1 MEGSLTQV
9 LKDGYK
15 STRKEGRV
23 VTRLG
28 TESLT
33 FVPIKASK
41 MGKKWFWVL
50 LLVPFLGLSQSK
62 RKIRIEAEK
71 QKAAVISNLQSHI
84 GYLASDVL
92 EGRRTGT
99 AGANA
104 AMEYLVKQYELM
116 GIAPKGTTG
125 YVQKFEIN
133 EGLQIDASTHF
144 TLNDKSLLLEKDFF
158 PLANSA
164 SVNITGKPAM
174 ALHEK
179 GQPWF
184 FDIKETLEEN
194 KTNPHFDLEAWIK
207 KEVTTAAAKGATAF
221 ILYNTASIVDNIL
234 FNKNDKSAAFPVPVI
249 YLTPTGL
256 QYFTDPSATLQI
268 DLAVRILEKKRP
280 ASNVA
285 AFIDN
290 GAATTVIVGAHY
302 DHLGYNEDKN
312 ALDTGHVIHNGA
324 DDNASGTAALLEI
337 ARLLKQKSPTHN
349 NYLFLH
355 FSGEE
360 LGLLG
365 SKYWI
370 ENPTMPGAINY
381 MMNMDMVGR
390 YDTSHK
396 LTVGGYGTSSKWR
409 NIWKA
414 TSTPLIVKFDSTGSG
429 PSDHASFYRAGVP
442 VQFFFTGSH
451 PDYHKATD
459 DADKIN
465 YDATAQI
472 VTLAYQIMGITDSLP
487 KLDFIKTTEPQM
499 GRSTKFTVS
508 LGVIPDYGYSGTGM
522 RIDGVSPGKLAEKL
536 GLQAGDVLLQLGE
549 YKFVDVNSYMQTL
562 GKFKKGDQTVLRIK
576 RGTEEINISVSF

>member
-1 MEGSLTQV
+1 
-9 LKDGYK
+9 
-15 STRKEGRV
+15 
-23 VTRLG
+23 
-28 TESLT
+28 
-33 FVPIKASK
+33 
-41 MGKKWFWVL
+41 
-50 LLVPFLGLSQSK
+50 
-62 RKIRIEAEK
+62 
-71 QKAAVISNLQSHI
+71 
-84 GYLASDVL
+84 
-92 EGRRTGT
+92 
-99 AGANA
+99 
-104 AMEYLVKQYELM
+104 M
-116 GIAPKGTTG
+116 GIGPKGTSG
-125 YVQKFEIN
+125 YLQKFEIN
-133 EGLQIDASTHF
+133 EGLQMDPSTHF
-144 TLNDKSLLLEKDFF
+144 TVNNIQLKIEKDFF
-158 PLANSA
+158 PLATSA
-164 SVNITGKPAM
+164 STSVTGNPAM

-184 FDIKETLEEN
+184 KDIKEALEEN
-194 KTNPHFDLEAWIK
+194 KSNPHFDVEAWIK
-207 KEVTTAAAKGATAF
+207 NEVTTVASKGATSF
-221 ILYNTASIVDNIL
+221 IVYNTGSIVDNIQ
-234 FNKNDKSAAFPVPVI
+234 FNKNDKSAAFSIPVI
-249 YLTPTGL
+249 YLTAAGL
-256 QYFTDPSATLQI
+256 LYFTDPSATLNIQLKVQI
-268 DLAVRILEKKRP
+268 VEKKR
-280 ASNVA
+280 AATNVA
-285 AFIDN
+285 AYINN
-290 GAATTVIVGAHY
+290 GAANTVVIGAHY

-324 DDNASGTAALLEI
+324 DDNASGTSALLEI
-337 ARLLKQKSPTHN
+337 ARLLQQKSPKHN

-381 MMNMDMVGR
+381 MINMDMVGR

-396 LTVGGYGTSSKWR
+396 LTVGGYGTSSKWSQ
-409 NIWKA
+409 IWK
-414 TSTPLIVKFDSTGSG
+414 TVSTPLVVKFDSTGSG

-451 PDYHKATD
+451 PDYHKASD

-465 YDATAQI
+465 YEATAQI

-536 GLQAGDVLLQLGE
+536 GVQAGDILLQLGD

-562 GKFKKGDQTVLRIK
+562 SKFKKGDQTMLRIK
-576 RGTEEINISVSF
+576 RGAEEISFSVLF

>member
-1 MEGSLTQV
+1 
-9 LKDGYK
+9 
-15 STRKEGRV
+15 
-23 VTRLG
+23 
-28 TESLT
+28 
-33 FVPIKASK
+33 

-71 QKAAVISNLQSHI
+71 QKAALISNLQSHI
-84 GYLASDVL
+84 GYLASDAL

-104 AMEYLVKQYELM
+104 AMEYLVKQYEQM
-116 GIAPKGTTG
+116 GVAPKGTTG
-125 YVQKFEIN
+125 YLQKFEIN

-144 TLNDKSLLLEKDFF
+144 TVNDKSLLLEKDFF

-184 FDIKETLEEN
+184 TDIKETLEEN
-194 KTNPHFDLEAWIK
+194 KTNPHFDIEAWIK

-221 ILYNTASIVDNIL
+221 ILYNTGSIVDNIL
-234 FNKNDKSAAFPVPVI
+234 FNKNDKSVAFPVPVI
-249 YLTPTGL
+249 YLTQKGL

-268 DLAVRILEKKRP
+268 DLAVRIIEKKRP

-290 GAATTVIVGAHY
+290 GAATTVIIGAHY

-337 ARLLKQKSPTHN
+337 ARLLKQKSPAHN

-370 ENPTMPGAINY
+370 ENPTMPSAINY
-381 MMNMDMVGR
+381 MINMDMVGR

-396 LTVGGYGTSSKWR
+396 LTVGGYGTSSKWSE
-409 NIWKA
+409 IWKA
-414 TSTPLIVKFDSTGSG
+414 TTTPLVVKFDSTGSG

-451 PDYHKATD
+451 PDYHKASD

-465 YDATAQI
+465 YEATAQI
-472 VTLAYQIMGITDSLP
+472 VA
-487 KLDFIKTTEPQM
+487 
-499 GRSTKFTVS
+499 
-508 LGVIPDYGYSGTGM
+508 
-522 RIDGVSPGKLAEKL
+522 
-536 GLQAGDVLLQLGE
+536 
-549 YKFVDVNSYMQTL
+549 
-562 GKFKKGDQTVLRIK
+562 
-576 RGTEEINISVSF
+576 

>member
-1 MEGSLTQV
+1 L
-9 LKDGYK
+9 
-15 STRKEGRV
+15 GR
-23 VTRLG
+23 
-28 TESLT
+28 ESLT

-62 RKIRIEAEK
+62 RKLRIEAEK
-71 QKAAVISNLQSHI
+71 QKAVLISNLQSHI
-84 GYLASDVL
+84 GYLASDAL

-99 AGANA
+99 AGATA
-104 AMEYLVKQYELM
+104 AMEYLVKQYENM

-125 YVQKFEIN
+125 YIQKFEIN

-144 TLNDKSLLLEKDFF
+144 IVNGKSLLVEKDFF

-164 SVNITGKPAM
+164 SIAITGKPAM

-184 FDIKETLEEN
+184 LDIKETLEEN
-194 KTNPHFDLEAWIK
+194 KTNPHFDIDAWIK
-207 KEVTTAAAKGATAF
+207 KEVTTAAAKGATAC
-221 ILYNTASIVDNIL
+221 ILYNTGNMVDNIL
-234 FNKNDKSAAFPVPVI
+234 FNKNDKTAAFPIAVI
-249 YLTPTGL
+249 YLTPSGL
-256 QYFTDPSATLQI
+256 QHFTDPSATLQVE
-268 DLAVRILEKKRP
+268 LAVRITEKKRP

-285 AFIDN
+285 AYIDN

-337 ARLLKQKSPTHN
+337 ARLLKQKSPVHN

-365 SKYWI
+365 SKYWV

-381 MMNMDMVGR
+381 MLNMDMVGR

-396 LTVGGYGTSSKWR
+396 LTVGGYGTSSKW
-409 NIWKA
+409 NDIWKA
-414 TSTPLIVKFDSTGSG
+414 SNTPLIVKFDSTGSG

-465 YDATAQI
+465 YEATAQI
-472 VTLAYQIMGITDSLP
+472 VTLAYQIMGIADNQP

-536 GLQAGDVLLQLGE
+536 GLKAGDILLQLGD
-549 YKFVDVNSYMQTL
+549 YKFVDVNSYMVTL

-576 RGTEEINISVSF
+576 RGTEEINIPVSF

>member
-1 MEGSLTQV
+1 
-9 LKDGYK
+9 
-15 STRKEGRV
+15 
-23 VTRLG
+23 
-28 TESLT
+28 
-33 FVPIKASK
+33 

-50 LLVPFLGLSQSK
+50 LLVPFLGLAQSK

-71 QKAAVISNLQSHI
+71 QRSVLISNLKSHI
-84 GYLASDVL
+84 GYLASDAL

-99 AGANA
+99 AGADA
-104 AMEYLVKQYELM
+104 AKDYLVNQYTQM
-116 GIAPKGTTG
+116 GIGPKGTSG
-125 YVQKFEIN
+125 YLQKFEIN
-133 EGLQIDASTHF
+133 EGLQINPATHF
-144 TLNDKSLLLEKDFF
+144 TVNNIQLQIEKDFF
-158 PLANSA
+158 PLATSA
-164 SVNITGKPAM
+164 STSVTGNPAM

-184 FDIKETLEEN
+184 KDIKEALEEN
-194 KTNPHFDLEAWIK
+194 KSNPHFDVEAWIK
-207 KEVTTAAAKGATAF
+207 NEVTTAASKGATAF
-221 ILYNTASIVDNIL
+221 IVHNTGSIVDNIQ
-234 FNKNDKSAAFPVPVI
+234 FNKNDKSAAFSIPVI
-249 YLTPTGL
+249 YLTASGL
-256 QYFTDPSATLQI
+256 QHFTDPSATLQI
-268 DLAVRILEKKRP
+268 ALEVRIVEKKR
-280 ASNVA
+280 AATNVA
-285 AFIDN
+285 AYIHN
-290 GAATTVIVGAHY
+290 GAANTVVIGAHY

-324 DDNASGTAALLEI
+324 DDNASGTSALLEI
-337 ARLLKQKSPTHN
+337 ARLLQQKSPKHN

-381 MMNMDMVGR
+381 MINMDMVGR

-396 LTVGGYGTSSKWR
+396 LTVGGYGTSSKWSQ
-409 NIWKA
+409 IWKA
-414 TSTPLIVKFDSTGSG
+414 VSTPLVVKFDSTGSG

-465 YDATAQI
+465 YEATANI
-472 VTLAYQIMGITDSLP
+472 VTLAYQMIGITDSLP

-536 GLQAGDVLLQLGE
+536 GLKAGDILLQLGD

-562 GKFKKGDQTVLRIK
+562 SKFKKGDQTMLRIK
-576 RGTEEINISVSF
+576 RGVEEINFSVLF

>member
-1 MEGSLTQV
+1 
-9 LKDGYK
+9 
-15 STRKEGRV
+15 
-23 VTRLG
+23 
-28 TESLT
+28 
-33 FVPIKASK
+33 

-50 LLVPFLGLSQSK
+50 LLVPFLGLAQSK

-71 QKAAVISNLQSHI
+71 QRSLLISNLKSHI
-84 GYLASDVL
+84 GYLASDAL

-99 AGANA
+99 AGADEA
-104 AMEYLVKQYELM
+104 KDYLVNQYTQM
-116 GIAPKGTTG
+116 GIGPKGTSG
-125 YVQKFEIN
+125 YLQKFEIN
-133 EGLQIDASTHF
+133 EGLQINPATHF
-144 TLNDKSLLLEKDFF
+144 TVNNIQLQIEKDFF
-158 PLANSA
+158 PLATSA
-164 SVNITGKPAM
+164 STSVTGNPAM

-184 FDIKETLEEN
+184 KDIKEALEEN
-194 KTNPHFDLEAWIK
+194 KSNPHFDVEAWIK
-207 KEVTTAAAKGATAF
+207 NEVTTAASKGATAF
-221 ILYNTASIVDNIL
+221 IAYNTGSIVDNIQ
-234 FNKNDKSAAFPVPVI
+234 FNKNDKSAAFSIPVI
-249 YLTPTGL
+249 YLTASGL
-256 QYFTDPSATLQI
+256 QHFTDPSATLQI
-268 DLAVRILEKKRP
+268 ALEVRIVEKKR
-280 ASNVA
+280 AATNVA
-285 AFIDN
+285 AYIHN
-290 GAATTVIVGAHY
+290 GAANTVVIGAHY

-324 DDNASGTAALLEI
+324 DDNASGTSALLEI
-337 ARLLKQKSPTHN
+337 ARLLQQKSPKHN

-381 MMNMDMVGR
+381 MINMDMVGR

-396 LTVGGYGTSSKWR
+396 LTVGGYGTSSKWSQ
-409 NIWKA
+409 IWKA
-414 TSTPLIVKFDSTGSG
+414 VSTPLVVKFDSTGSG

-465 YDATAQI
+465 YEATANI
-472 VTLAYQIMGITDSLP
+472 VTLAYQMIGITDSLP

-536 GLQAGDVLLQLGE
+536 GLKAGDILLQLGD

-562 GKFKKGDQTVLRIK
+562 SKFKKGDQTMLRIK
-576 RGTEEINISVSF
+576 RGVEEINFSVLF

>member
-1 MEGSLTQV
+1 
-9 LKDGYK
+9 
-15 STRKEGRV
+15 
-23 VTRLG
+23 LG

-33 FVPIKASK
+33 FVRNKASK

-62 RKIRIEAEK
+62 RKLRIEAEK
-71 QKAAVISNLQSHI
+71 QKLALISNLQSHI
-84 GYLASDVL
+84 GYLASDAL

-99 AGANA
+99 AGATA
-104 AMEYLVKQYELM
+104 AMDYLVKQYELM
-116 GIAPKGTTG
+116 GIAPKGTSG
-125 YVQKFEIN
+125 YLQKFDIN
-133 EGLQIDASTHF
+133 EGLQIDPGTYF
-144 TLNDKSLLLEKDFF
+144 LVNNKSLILEKDFF
-158 PLANSA
+158 PLATSA
-164 SVNITGKPAM
+164 SVQISGNPAM
-174 ALHEK
+174 ALQEK

-184 FDIKETLEEN
+184 TDIKELLEEN
-194 KTNPHFDLEAWIK
+194 KTNPHFDVEAWIK
-207 KEVTTAAAKGATAF
+207 KEVSTAAAKGASAF
-221 ILYNTASIVDNIL
+221 IIYNTSSTVDNIQ
-234 FNKNDKSAAFPVPVI
+234 FNKNDKSAAFSIPVI
-249 YLTPTGL
+249 YLTQAGL
-256 QYFTDPSATLQI
+256 QHFTDPSATLQVG
-268 DLAVRILEKKRP
+268 LAVRLVEKKRA

-285 AFIDN
+285 AFINN
-290 GAATTVIVGAHY
+290 GATNTIVIGAHY

-337 ARLLKQKSPTHN
+337 ARLLQKKSPARN

-370 ENPTMPGAINY
+370 ENPTMTGSINY
-381 MMNMDMVGR
+381 MINMDMVGR

-396 LTVGGYGTSSKWR
+396 LTVGGYGTSSKW
-409 NIWKA
+409 NAIWKA
-414 TSTPLIVKFDSTGSG
+414 ANTPLIVKFDSTGSG
-429 PSDHASFYRAGVP
+429 PSDHASFYRAGIP

-451 PDYHKATD
+451 PDYHKASD

-465 YDATAQI
+465 YEATAQI
-472 VTLAYQIMGITDSLP
+472 VTLAYQMMGITDSMP
-487 KLDFIKTTEPQM
+487 KLDFVKTTEPQM

-536 GLQAGDVLLQLGE
+536 GLQAGDILLQLGE

-562 GKFKKGDQTVLRIK
+562 SKFKKGDQTDLRIK
-576 RGTEEINISVSF
+576 RGTQEINIPVSF

>member
-1 MEGSLTQV
+1 
-9 LKDGYK
+9 
-15 STRKEGRV
+15 
-23 VTRLG
+23 
-28 TESLT
+28 
-33 FVPIKASK
+33 

-50 LLVPFLGLSQSK
+50 LLVPFLGLAQSK

-71 QKAAVISNLQSHI
+71 QRSLLISNLKSHI
-84 GYLASDVL
+84 GYLASDAL

-99 AGANA
+99 AGADEA
-104 AMEYLVKQYELM
+104 KDYLVNQYTQM
-116 GIAPKGTTG
+116 GIGPKGTSG
-125 YVQKFEIN
+125 YLQKFEIN
-133 EGLQIDASTHF
+133 EGLQINPATHF
-144 TLNDKSLLLEKDFF
+144 TVNNIQLQIEKDFF
-158 PLANSA
+158 PLATSA
-164 SVNITGKPAM
+164 STSVTGNPAM

-184 FDIKETLEEN
+184 KDIKEALEEN
-194 KTNPHFDLEAWIK
+194 KSNPHFDVEAWIK
-207 KEVTTAAAKGATAF
+207 NEVTTAASKGATAF
-221 ILYNTASIVDNIL
+221 IVYNTGSIVDNIQ
-234 FNKNDKSAAFPVPVI
+234 FNKNDKSAAFSIPVI
-249 YLTPTGL
+249 YLTASGL
-256 QYFTDPSATLQI
+256 QHFTDPSATLQI
-268 DLAVRILEKKRP
+268 ALEVRIVEKKR
-280 ASNVA
+280 AATNVA
-285 AFIDN
+285 AYIHN
-290 GAATTVIVGAHY
+290 GAANTVVIGAHY

-324 DDNASGTAALLEI
+324 DDNASGTSALLEI
-337 ARLLKQKSPTHN
+337 ARLLQQKSPKHN

-381 MMNMDMVGR
+381 MINMDMVGR

-396 LTVGGYGTSSKWR
+396 LTVGGYGTSSKWSQ
-409 NIWKA
+409 IWKA
-414 TSTPLIVKFDSTGSG
+414 VSTPLVVKFDSTGSG

-465 YDATAQI
+465 YEATANI
-472 VTLAYQIMGITDSLP
+472 VTLAYQMIGITDSLP

-536 GLQAGDVLLQLGE
+536 GLKAGDILLQLGD

-562 GKFKKGDQTVLRIK
+562 SKFKKGDQTMLRIK
-576 RGTEEINISVSF
+576 RGVEEINFSVLF

>member
-1 MEGSLTQV
+1 
-9 LKDGYK
+9 
-15 STRKEGRV
+15 
-23 VTRLG
+23 LG

-33 FVPIKASK
+33 FVRNKASK
-41 MGKKWFWVL
+41 MGKRWFWVL

-71 QKAAVISNLQSHI
+71 QKTALISNLKSHI
-84 GYLASDVL
+84 GYLASDAL

-99 AGANA
+99 AGAVA
-104 AMEYLVKQYELM
+104 AMEYLVKQYEM
-116 GIAPKGTTG
+116 NGIGPKGTSG
-125 YVQKFEIN
+125 YLQQFEIN
-133 EGLQIDASTHF
+133 EGLQIDPATHF
-144 TLNDKSLLLEKDFF
+144 TVNNALLKIDKDFF
-158 PLANSA
+158 PMATSA
-164 SVNITGKPAM
+164 SLQVAGKPAM
-174 ALHEK
+174 ALQEK

-184 FDIKETLEEN
+184 KDIKETLEEN
-194 KTNPHFDLEAWIK
+194 KSNPHFDVEAWIK
-207 KEVTTAAAKGATAF
+207 NEVTTAASKGATSF
-221 ILYNTASIVDNIL
+221 IVYNTGSIVDNIQ
-234 FNKNDKSAAFPVPVI
+234 FNKNDKSATFSIPVI
-249 YLTPTGL
+249 YLTASGL
-256 QYFTDPSATLQI
+256 QHFTDPSATLQI
-268 DLAVRILEKKRP
+268 ALEVRIVEKKRP
-280 ASNVA
+280 ATNVA
-285 AFIDN
+285 AYINN
-290 GAATTVIVGAHY
+290 GAANTVVIGAHY

-337 ARLLKQKSPTHN
+337 ARLLKQKSPQHY

-381 MMNMDMVGR
+381 MINMDMVGR

-396 LTVGGYGTSSKWR
+396 LTVGGYGTSSKWSH
-409 NIWKA
+409 IWKSL
-414 TSTPLIVKFDSTGSG
+414 STPLVVKFDSTGSG

-451 PDYHKATD
+451 PDYHKASD

-465 YDATAQI
+465 YEATANI
-472 VTLAYQIMGITDSLP
+472 VTLAYQMMGITDSLP

-508 LGVIPDYGYSGTGM
+508 LGVIPDYGFSGTGM

-536 GLQAGDVLLQLGE
+536 GVQAGDILLQLGD

-562 GKFKKGDQTVLRIK
+562 SKFKKGDQTMLRIK
-576 RGTEEINISVSF
+576 RGAEEINFSVSF

>member
-1 MEGSLTQV
+1 
-9 LKDGYK
+9 
-15 STRKEGRV
+15 
-23 VTRLG
+23 
-28 TESLT
+28 
-33 FVPIKASK
+33 

-71 QKAAVISNLQSHI
+71 QRAALILNLKSHI
-84 GYLASDVL
+84 GYLASDAL

-99 AGANA
+99 TGADA
-104 AMEYLVKQYELM
+104 AKDYLVNQYSQM
-116 GIAPKGTTG
+116 GIGAKGTSG
-125 YVQKFEIN
+125 YLQKFEIN
-133 EGLQIDASTHF
+133 EGLQMDPSTYF
-144 TLNDKSLLLEKDFF
+144 TVNNNQLKIEKDFF
-158 PLANSA
+158 PLATSA
-164 SVNITGKPAM
+164 SAQVTGKPAM
-174 ALHEK
+174 ALQEK
-179 GQPWF
+179 AQPWF
-184 FDIKETLEEN
+184 KDIKETLEEN
-194 KTNPHFDLEAWIK
+194 KSNPHFDVEAWIK
-207 KEVTTAAAKGATAF
+207 NEVTTAAVKGATAF
-221 ILYNTASIVDNIL
+221 ILYNTGSIVDNIQ
-234 FNKNDKSAAFPVPVI
+234 FNKNDKSAAFSIPVI
-249 YLTPTGL
+249 YLTPSGL
-256 QYFTDPSATLQI
+256 LYFTDPSATLNIQLNVQI
-268 DLAVRILEKKRP
+268 VEKKR
-280 ASNVA
+280 AATNVA
-285 AFIDN
+285 AYINN
-290 GAATTVIVGAHY
+290 GAANTVVIGAHY

-337 ARLLKQKSPTHN
+337 ARLLHQKSPTHN

-370 ENPTMPGAINY
+370 ENPTLTGPINY
-381 MMNMDMVGR
+381 MINMDMVGR

-396 LTVGGYGTSSKWR
+396 LTVGGYGTSSKWSQ
-409 NIWKA
+409 IWKA
-414 TSTPLIVKFDSTGSG
+414 VSTPLIVKFDSTGSG

-451 PDYHKATD
+451 PDYHKASD

-465 YDATAQI
+465 YEATAQI
-472 VTLAYQIMGITDSLP
+472 VTLAYQMMGITDSLP

-536 GLQAGDVLLQLGE
+536 GLKAGDILLQLGD

-562 GKFKKGDQTVLRIK
+562 SKFKKGDQTELRIK
-576 RGTEEINISVSF
+576 RGSEEKNIPVSF

>member
-1 MEGSLTQV
+1 
-9 LKDGYK
+9 
-15 STRKEGRV
+15 
-23 VTRLG
+23 
-28 TESLT
+28 
-33 FVPIKASK
+33 

-62 RKIRIEAEK
+62 RKIRLEAEK
-71 QKAAVISNLQSHI
+71 RKMALISNLKSHI

-99 AGANA
+99 AGADA
-104 AMEYLVKQYELM
+104 AKDYLVNQYAQM
-116 GIAPKGTTG
+116 GIGPKGTSG
-125 YVQKFEIN
+125 YLQKFEIN
-133 EGLQIDASTHF
+133 EGLQIDPSTHF
-144 TLNDKSLLLEKDFF
+144 IVNNSQLKIDKDFF
-158 PLANSA
+158 PLATSA
-164 SVNITGKPAM
+164 STTVTGNPAM

-184 FDIKETLEEN
+184 KDIKETLEEN
-194 KTNPHFDLEAWIK
+194 KSNPHFDVDAWIK
-207 KEVTTAAAKGATAF
+207 KEVATAAAKGATAF
-221 ILYNTASIVDNIL
+221 IIYNTGTIIDNIQ
-234 FNKNDKSAAFPVPVI
+234 FNKNDTSSAYAIPVI
-249 YLTPTGL
+249 YLTLNGL
-256 QYFTDPSATLQI
+256 QHFADPSATLQI
-268 DLAVRILEKKRP
+268 ELGVRIVEKKR
-280 ASNVA
+280 AATNVA
-285 AFIDN
+285 AYINN
-290 GAATTVIVGAHY
+290 GAANTVVIGAHY

-312 ALDTGHVIHNGA
+312 ALDTGHIIHNGA
-324 DDNASGTAALLEI
+324 DDNASGTGALLEI
-337 ARLLKQKSPTHN
+337 ARLLQQKSPAHN

-381 MMNMDMVGR
+381 MLNMDMVGR

-396 LTVGGYGTSSKWR
+396 LTVGGYGTSSKWSA
-409 NIWKA
+409 IWNA
-414 TSTPLIVKFDSTGSG
+414 VSTPLIVKFDSTGSG
-429 PSDHASFYRAGVP
+429 PSDHASFYRAGIP

-451 PDYHKATD
+451 VDYHKATD

-465 YDATAQI
+465 YEATAQI
-472 VTLAYQIMGITDSLP
+472 VTLAYQMMGITDSLP

-536 GLQAGDVLLQLGE
+536 GLKAGDILLQLGE

-562 GKFKKGDQTVLRIK
+562 GKFKKGDQTELRIK
-576 RGTEEINISVSF
+576 RGSDEKNIPVSF

>member
-1 MEGSLTQV
+1 
-9 LKDGYK
+9 
-15 STRKEGRV
+15 
-23 VTRLG
+23 
-28 TESLT
+28 
-33 FVPIKASK
+33 

-71 QKAAVISNLQSHI
+71 QRAALILNLKSHI
-84 GYLASDVL
+84 GYLASDAL

-99 AGANA
+99 AGADA
-104 AMEYLVKQYELM
+104 AKDYLVNQYTQM
-116 GIAPKGTTG
+116 GIGAKGTSG
-125 YVQKFEIN
+125 YLQKFEIN
-133 EGLQIDASTHF
+133 EGLQMDPSTYF
-144 TLNDKSLLLEKDFF
+144 TVNNNQLKIEKDFF
-158 PLANSA
+158 PLATSA
-164 SVNITGKPAM
+164 SAQVTGKPAM
-174 ALHEK
+174 ALQEK
-179 GQPWF
+179 AQPWF
-184 FDIKETLEEN
+184 KDIKETLEEN
-194 KTNPHFDLEAWIK
+194 KSNPHFDVEAWIK
-207 KEVTTAAAKGATAF
+207 NEVTTAAVKGATAF
-221 ILYNTASIVDNIL
+221 MLYNTGSIVDNIQ
-234 FNKNDKSAAFPVPVI
+234 FNKNDKSAAFSIPVI
-249 YLTPTGL
+249 YLTPSGL
-256 QYFTDPSATLQI
+256 LYFTDPSATLNIQLNVQI
-268 DLAVRILEKKRP
+268 VEKKR
-280 ASNVA
+280 AATNVA
-285 AFIDN
+285 AYINN
-290 GAATTVIVGAHY
+290 GAANTVVIGAHY

-337 ARLLKQKSPTHN
+337 ARLLHQKSPTHN

-370 ENPTMPGAINY
+370 ENPTLTGPINY
-381 MMNMDMVGR
+381 MINMDMVGR

-396 LTVGGYGTSSKWR
+396 LTVGGYGTSSKWSQ
-409 NIWKA
+409 IWKA
-414 TSTPLIVKFDSTGSG
+414 ISTPLGVKFDSTGSG

-451 PDYHKATD
+451 SDYHKASD

-465 YDATAQI
+465 YEATAQI
-472 VTLAYQIMGITDSLP
+472 VTLAYQMMGITDSLP

-536 GLQAGDVLLQLGE
+536 GLKAGDILLQLGD

-562 GKFKKGDQTVLRIK
+562 SKFKKGDQTELRIK
-576 RGTEEINISVSF
+576 RGSEEKNISVSF

>member
-1 MEGSLTQV
+1 
-9 LKDGYK
+9 
-15 STRKEGRV
+15 
-23 VTRLG
+23 LG

-33 FVPIKASK
+33 FVRNKASK

-50 LLVPFLGLSQSK
+50 LLVPFLGLSQGK

-71 QKAAVISNLQSHI
+71 QKALLISNLKSHI
-84 GYLASDVL
+84 GYLASDAL

-99 AGANA
+99 AGADA
-104 AMEYLVKQYELM
+104 AMDYLVKQYQQL
-116 GIAPKGTTG
+116 GIGPKGTSG
-125 YVQKFEIN
+125 YLQKFEIN
-133 EGLQIDASTHF
+133 EGLQLDPSTYF
-144 TLNDKSLLLEKDFF
+144 TVNNIQLKIEKDFF

-164 SVNITGKPAM
+164 SISITGKPAM
-174 ALHEK
+174 ALNEK

-184 FDIKETLEEN
+184 KDIKETLEEN
-194 KTNPHFDLEAWIK
+194 KSNPHFDIDAWIK
-207 KEVTTAAAKGATAF
+207 KEVTAAAAKGATAF
-221 ILYNTASIVDNIL
+221 MIFNTGSIVDNIL
-234 FNKNDKSAAFPVPVI
+234 FNKNDKTDAFSIPVI
-249 YLTPTGL
+249 YITQAGF
-256 QYFTDPSATLQI
+256 QHFSDPSATLNIQLKVQI
-268 DLAVRILEKKRP
+268 VEKKRG

-285 AFIDN
+285 AFINN
-290 GAATTVIVGAHY
+290 GAANTIVIGAHY
-302 DHLGYNEDKN
+302 DHLGFNEDKN

-337 ARLLKQKSPTHN
+337 ARLLQQKSPTHY

-381 MMNMDMVGR
+381 MLNMDMVGR
-390 YDTSHK
+390 YDTAHK
-396 LTVGGYGTSSKWR
+396 LTVGGYGTSSKWSD
-409 NIWKA
+409 IWKL
-414 TSTPLIVKFDSTGSG
+414 TNTPLIVKFDSTGSG
-429 PSDHASFYRAGVP
+429 PSDHASFYRAGIP

-451 PDYHKATD
+451 PDYHKASD

-465 YDATAQI
+465 YEATAQI
-472 VTLAYQIMGITDSLP
+472 VTLAYQMMGITDSLP

-536 GLQAGDVLLQLGE
+536 GLQAGDILLQLGD

-562 GKFKKGDQTVLRIK
+562 SKFKKGDQTQLRIK
-576 RGTEEINISVSF
+576 RGTDEINISVTF

>member
-1 MEGSLTQV
+1 
-9 LKDGYK
+9 
-15 STRKEGRV
+15 
-23 VTRLG
+23 
-28 TESLT
+28 
-33 FVPIKASK
+33 

-71 QKAAVISNLQSHI
+71 QKATLISNLKSHI
-84 GYLASDVL
+84 GYLASDAL

-99 AGANA
+99 AGADA
-104 AMEYLVKQYELM
+104 AMDYLVKQYERM
-116 GIAPKGTTG
+116 GIGAKGSIG
-125 YVQKFEIN
+125 YLQKFEIN
-133 EGLQIDASTHF
+133 EGLQMDPSTQF
-144 TLNDKSLLLEKDFF
+144 KVNNIQLKIEKDFF
-158 PLANSA
+158 PLATSA
-164 SVNITGKPAM
+164 SSHIAGNPAM

-184 FDIKETLEEN
+184 KDIKETLEEN
-194 KTNPHFDLEAWIK
+194 KSNPHFDIEAWIK
-207 KEVTTAAAKGATAF
+207 KEVTTAASKGATAF
-221 ILYNTASIVDNIL
+221 IIYNTGIVVDNIL
-234 FNKNDKSAAFPVPVI
+234 FNKNDKTAPYSIPVI
-249 YLTPTGL
+249 YLTQTGL
-256 QYFTDPSATLQI
+256 QHFTDPSATLQVEI
-268 DLAVRILEKKRP
+268 SVRLSEKKRP
-280 ASNVA
+280 ATNVA
-285 AFIDN
+285 AFINN
-290 GAATTVIVGAHY
+290 GAANTIVIGAHY
-302 DHLGYNEDKN
+302 DHLGFNEDKN

-337 ARLLKQKSPTHN
+337 ARLLQQKSPVHN

-370 ENPTMPGAINY
+370 ENPTMTGSINY
-381 MMNMDMVGR
+381 MLNMDMVGR

-396 LTVGGYGTSSKWR
+396 LTVGGYGTSSKWS

-414 TSTPLIVKFDSTGSG
+414 INTPLVVKFDSTGSG

-451 PDYHKATD
+451 PDYHKASD

-465 YDATAQI
+465 YEATAQI

-536 GLQAGDVLLQLGE
+536 GLKAGDILLQLGD
-549 YKFVDVNSYMQTL
+549 YKFVDVNSYMQAL
-562 GKFKKGDQTVLRIK
+562 SKFKKGDQTELRIK
-576 RGTEEINISVSF
+576 RGTEEINMPVAF

>member
-1 MEGSLTQV
+1 
-9 LKDGYK
+9 
-15 STRKEGRV
+15 
-23 VTRLG
+23 
-28 TESLT
+28 
-33 FVPIKASK
+33 

-62 RKIRIEAEK
+62 RKLRIEAEK
-71 QKAAVISNLQSHI
+71 QKLALISNLQSHI
-84 GYLASDVL
+84 GYLASDAL

-99 AGANA
+99 AGATA
-104 AMEYLVKQYELM
+104 AMDYLVKQYELM
-116 GIAPKGTTG
+116 GIAPKGTSG
-125 YVQKFEIN
+125 YLQKFDIN
-133 EGLQIDASTHF
+133 EGLQIDPGTYF
-144 TLNDKSLLLEKDFF
+144 LVNNKSLILEKDFF
-158 PLANSA
+158 PLATSA
-164 SVNITGKPAM
+164 SVQISGNPAM
-174 ALHEK
+174 ALQEK

-184 FDIKETLEEN
+184 TDIKELLEEN
-194 KTNPHFDLEAWIK
+194 KTNPHFDVEAWIK
-207 KEVTTAAAKGATAF
+207 KEVSTAAAKGASAF
-221 ILYNTASIVDNIL
+221 IIYNTSSTVDNIQ
-234 FNKNDKSAAFPVPVI
+234 FNKNDRSAAFSIPVI
-249 YLTPTGL
+249 YLTQAGL
-256 QYFTDPSATLQI
+256 QHFTDPSATLQVG
-268 DLAVRILEKKRP
+268 LAVRLVEKKRT

-285 AFIDN
+285 AFINN
-290 GAATTVIVGAHY
+290 GAANTIVIGAHY

-337 ARLLKQKSPTHN
+337 ARLLQKKSPARN

-370 ENPTMPGAINY
+370 ENPTMTGSINY
-381 MMNMDMVGR
+381 MINMDMVGR

-396 LTVGGYGTSSKWR
+396 LTVGGYGTSSKW
-409 NIWKA
+409 NTIWKA
-414 TSTPLIVKFDSTGSG
+414 ANTPLIVKFDSTGSG
-429 PSDHASFYRAGVP
+429 PSDHASFYRAGIP

-451 PDYHKATD
+451 PDYHKASD

-465 YDATAQI
+465 YEATAQI
-472 VTLAYQIMGITDSLP
+472 VTLAYQMMGITDSMP

-536 GLQAGDVLLQLGE
+536 GLQAGDILLQLGE

-562 GKFKKGDQTVLRIK
+562 SKFKKGDQTELRIK
-576 RGTEEINISVSF
+576 RGTEEINIPVLF